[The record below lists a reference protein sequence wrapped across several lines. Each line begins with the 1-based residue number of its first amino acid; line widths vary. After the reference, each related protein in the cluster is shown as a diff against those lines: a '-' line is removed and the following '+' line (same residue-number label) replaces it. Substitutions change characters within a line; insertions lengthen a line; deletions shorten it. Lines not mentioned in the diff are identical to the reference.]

1 MARSFVAV
9 MRLPA
14 CCASSRIH
22 RRRYVDDSWCI
33 FMASGQQCHP
43 STAAG
48 GVQPEHTVHCKKLH
62 SQPSIAT
69 GGALFT
75 RRESSEG
82 DLRGCASRLDLSNHV
97 SVILSPRP
105 KRSGCAQG
113 DRLQVGNSVSVSH
126 SCSERNG
133 VIADAAYPTSPPDW
147 SSSCSSL
154 VKARGAKQ

>member
-1 MARSFVAV
+1 MHSYGFWAAV
-9 MRLPA
+9 PFLIAAELHTRETRFAFPA
-14 CCASSRIH
+14 
-22 RRRYVDDSWCI
+22 
-33 FMASGQQCHP
+33 F
-43 STAAG
+43 
-48 GVQPEHTVHCKKLH
+48 
-62 SQPSIAT
+62 QPSIAT

-113 DRLQVGNSVSVSH
+113 GRLQVGNSISASH

-133 VIADAAYPTSPPDW
+133 VIADAAYPADSTRAE
-147 SSSCSSL
+147 L
-154 VKARGAKQ
+154 L

>member
-1 MARSFVAV
+1 MHSYGFLAAEGS
-9 MRLPA
+9 MPK
-14 CCASSRIH
+14 
-22 RRRYVDDSWCI
+22 D
-33 FMASGQQCHP
+33 
-43 STAAG
+43 TAAEAPHG
-48 GVQPEHTVHCKKLH
+48 ALRADLH
-62 SQPSIAT
+62 LQPSIAT
-69 GGALFT
+69 RGALFT
-75 RRESSEG
+75 RRGSSEG

-147 SSSCSSL
+147 SSSCSLL